1 MAALQLCSLSCP
13 LAFTI
18 HFDPAALCYTLSS
31 LTTSSALSDVVHEP
45 KLERFI
51 LIPLH

>member
-1 MAALQLCSLSCP
+1 MAAVSLCSLSYS

-18 HFDPAALCYTLSS
+18 HFDPAALWYTLSS
-31 LTTSSALSDVVHEP
+31 VMTRSALSDVVHEP
-45 KLERFI
+45 KLELFI